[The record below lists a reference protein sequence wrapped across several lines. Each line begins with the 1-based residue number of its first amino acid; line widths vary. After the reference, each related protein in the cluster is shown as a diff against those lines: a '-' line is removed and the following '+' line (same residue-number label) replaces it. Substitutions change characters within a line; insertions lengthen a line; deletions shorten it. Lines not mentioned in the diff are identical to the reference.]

1 MIPHELCQ
9 LSPRQRE
16 VLDLICQGLPAQLI
30 GQKLGLPTNMIVE
43 CRHALLQQFGA
54 ANAVELVN
62 TVNQIKSAIRL
73 GQQPEMLAKLSTPPR
88 LLVVED
94 DAPYRELLVDQLKR
108 SGFLNA
114 GVDCRAAMEVAL
126 VEHPVNIVLLDL
138 NLGKED
144 GLVIARNL
152 RETFP
157 ALGIIMMT
165 TRGMVEQR
173 IDELLGVA
181 DVYLV
186 KPVDLRELVGVVRNL
201 HRRKVEVQF
210 GLTGQSGMTEAN
222 AAR

>member
-62 TVNQIKSAIRL
+62 MVNQIISATRL
-73 GQQPEMLAKLSTPPR
+73 RQDSELQAKLNAPPR

-94 DAPYRELLVDQLKR
+94 DDSYRELLVDQLKL
-108 SGFLNA
+108 SGFPNE
-114 GVDCRAAMEVAL
+114 GVNCRVAMEVAL
-126 VEHPVNIVLLDL
+126 VEHPASIVLLDL
-138 NLGKED
+138 NLGEED

-152 RETFP
+152 RKKIP

-165 TRGMVEQR
+165 TRGMVEHR

-186 KPVDLRELVGVVRNL
+186 KPVELQELECVIRNL
-201 HRRKVEVQF
+201 HRRKVEALF
-210 GLTGQSGMTEAN
+210 GLTGQIGRTGAN